1 MLNRDD
7 WIELEL
13 EKQKNRLKF
22 INCLLKKNT
31 FADFPPRRIYFEPTN
46 HCNLKCDHC
55 AAHNGSGTRDLGFLD
70 ISLFKK
76 VMNEISHLNRQ
87 TEINFYQHGESTL
100 HEKLVDMIKIASID
114 YDFFTKL
121 NTNGVT
127 LTREYSRNL
136 IDSNIDSLVFTI
148 DSITPESYKAIKG
161 RDLFHKVITNLL
173 DYLEEWGDHPRK
185 INNFF
190 AVDIFLVEEERN
202 KDDIRIIKELFEKL
216 PIGHV
221 QTYELF
227 NYMGAVQEANGKYDE
242 RFKIPKK
249 NWPTCNVPWDVLGI
263 RWNGDVVSC
272 IYDYDSRY
280 VIGNIKDN
288 SILDIWNSDRMQ
300 GFRQAQL
307 IHNFSCVE
315 SKGKLCSNC
324 TIMWQ
329 KDYQS
334 PTSFNEEVKRMKRY
348 LNSAIDRVSERYLR
362 TDELLKKHSY
372 LKENRIVWYKNLLK
386 TIEPI
391 RQKFNQKGIKSIK
404 DSAKISEVIS
414 S

>member
-13 EKQKNRLKF
+13 SKQKNRIKF
-22 INCLLKKNT
+22 INCLIKKNT

-46 HCNLKCDHC
+46 HCNLKCGHC
-55 AAHNGSGTRDLGFLD
+55 AAHNGSGTRALGFLEFD
-70 ISLFKK
+70 LFKK
-76 VMNEISHLNRQ
+76 VMNEIKNLNRQ

-100 HEKLVDMIKIASID
+100 HEKLLDMIKVASID

-127 LTREYSRNL
+127 LSKNYSKGL

-161 RDLFHKVITNLL
+161 RDLFHKVISNLL
-173 DYLEEWGDHPRK
+173 DYLEVWGDHPRQIK
-185 INNFF
+185 NFF

-202 KDDIRIIKELFEKL
+202 KDDIKIIKEMFEKL

-227 NYMGAVQEANGKYDE
+227 NYMGAVQEANNKYDE
-242 RFKIPKK
+242 RFKIPKQ

-280 VIGNIKDN
+280 VIGNIKDDTIMN
-288 SILDIWNSDRMQ
+288 IWNSNKMQ
-300 GFRQAQL
+300 AFRQAQL
-307 IHNFSCVE
+307 LHNFSCVE
-315 SKGKLCSNC
+315 KKGKLCSNC

-329 KDYQS
+329 KDYQI
-334 PTSFNEEVKRMKRY
+334 PKNFNDEVIRMKRY
-348 LNSAIDRVSERYLR
+348 LDSAIDRVSLRYKR
-362 TDELLKKHSY
+362 TQDLLDKHKY
-372 LKENRIVWYKNLLK
+372 LKNNRKKWYKSLLQK
-386 TIEPI
+386 IKPI
-391 RQKFNQKGIKSIK
+391 RERFIKEGISSIK
-404 DSAKISEVIS
+404 DAAKISEVIS